1 MLEFGINKDQLVR
14 KNQENAAQTI
24 REEKTMYESA
34 LEQMEER
41 TQTLQESKFK
51 VGGISYQDS
60 GEMKL
65 VKQYQQAIAG
75 AMREAVPQDAAV
87 LEKSIQMFEY
97 AYAGLIQACE
107 HYIRTHTMPRTEAGR
122 ARLQLVQGTLN
133 LARQES
139 KQFRKT
145 AVELQK
151 VAVAEHADY
160 VWGNILGSIRG
171 AEFDLDQMQNIE
183 RGGAATSEV
192 KILHTGRDTFF
203 FKAEEFLNTAPEEF
217 KRQYLD
223 TAKNEEDYAIYAELM
238 RVVQSNALDS
248 VFATDP
254 TIVSALKHGKTDE
267 ELDAAFGNL
276 VNGLRMNGQRL
287 TLDWKNQRVREIVK
301 EVMPRI
307 DVWGARYSAC
317 RGADIEKGESLSKRN
332 VLTSR
337 MAVILQVPE
346 LVAHSNVTTLYQG
359 GKQVDKGIAMAK
371 AKGTQHAE
379 LMDRA
384 EKEGKKVV
392 YSAEAMR
399 QFSCLYLM
407 DAVCGQVDRHYAN
420 RFVTFT
426 EEGDRLIITGVQG
439 IDHDLSFG
447 LLDYDRVAFGRAN
460 FPAFENRRGNLLMKA
475 LDADMV
481 NLLRALTKED
491 LQYYLGDL
499 LEERYIDA
507 MWNRCQGVL
516 RKIVQGQRM
525 NPHLLVK
532 KADWNVDVAKRFETA
547 NADYAGGYIWVQAG
561 EVVADPVAQNP

>member
-14 KNQENAAQTI
+14 KNQENAAQPI

-41 TQTLQESKFK
+41 TQALQESKFK
-51 VGGISYQDS
+51 VGGVSHQDS
-60 GEMKL
+60 EEMKL
-65 VKQYQQAIAG
+65 VKQYQQAIAR

-97 AYAGLIQACE
+97 SYAGLIQACE
-107 HYIRTHTMPRTEAGR
+107 QYIRTHKKPRTAEGR

-223 TAKNEEDYAIYAELM
+223 TAKNEEDYAIYAEIM
-238 RVVQSNALDS
+238 RVVQSGVFDS
-248 VFATDP
+248 VFATNP
-254 TIVSALKHGKTDE
+254 TIVRVLKNGGTDD

-276 VNGLRMNGQRL
+276 VDGLRMNGHVL
-287 TLDWKNQRVREIVK
+287 ALDWKNQRVREIVR

-447 LLDYDRVAFGRAN
+447 LLDYNRVAFGCAN

-516 RKIVQGQRM
+516 KKIVQGQRM

-532 KADWNVDVAKRFETA
+532 KADWNVDVAKRFETPL
-547 NADYAGGYIWVQAG
+547 ADYAGGYVWVQAG